1 MGETAKAGAD
11 NDRSQ
16 PCCVGRVVHAP

>member
-16 PCCVGRVVHAP
+16 PCCVGHGVHGP

>member
-16 PCCVGRVVHAP
+16 PACVGHVVHAP